1 MGTEVQQY
9 GGSEASYFQ
18 DLAITSGVTAHNP
31 NEARKRLLAFAA
43 SRHAASRTLK
53 DEREKDRARQKL
65 GRHEPEIRAVA
76 DGDAFYPTEPPAFIA
91 DEFETAAR
99 AAGVLPSI
107 LIPRP
112 LPPTGNDITIPTFA
126 TGATAYPQDGEGEAI
141 TTSELTTATSTSS
154 VRTIMATV
162 ELSRQLFERTRDAG
176 FDLALAQE
184 LGEALALELD
194 RQILAGS
201 GDDGELLG
209 LLEADNT
216 TATSYADATPTQAE
230 AWTKLLANYAATA
243 TAAGRSPTDLLL
255 SPGRRAWFANWQ
267 GASGE
272 DVEPLPAN
280 LEYLPTVHEVPAMP
294 ITLGAGTEDA
304 AVHLRPSAAYLST
317 TSPKFEITASG
328 IETVTA
334 RTFLYS
340 ALAVKRSAAIGIVSG
355 TGFAAPVFS

>member
-1 MGTEVQQY
+1 METENKNY
-9 GGSEASYFQ
+9 GGPGASWFQ
-18 DLAITSGVTAHNP
+18 DLAITAGITGNNP
-31 NEARKRLLAFAA
+31 NEARKRMLAFAA

-65 GRHEPEIRAVA
+65 GRHDREIRAVA
-76 DGDAFYPTEPPAFIA
+76 DGDAFYPAEPPAFIA
-91 DEFETAAR
+91 EEFETAAR

-112 LPPTGNDITIPTFA
+112 LPATGNDITIPTFE
-126 TGATAYPQDGEGEAI
+126 TGATSHAQDGEGESV
-141 TTSELTTATSTSS
+141 TTSEVTTSTASSS
-154 VRTIMATV
+154 VRTILGTV
-162 ELSRQLFERTRDAG
+162 EMSRQLFERTRDAG

-209 LLEADNT
+209 LLEASST
-216 TATSYADATPTQAE
+216 TATAYTDATPTQAE

-255 SPGRRAWFANWQ
+255 SPGRRAWFANWK
-267 GASGE
+267 AVTE
-272 DVEPLPAN
+272 FLPAN
-280 LEYLPTVHEVPAMP
+280 PEYLPTVHEVPAMP
-294 ITLGAGTEDA
+294 VTLGAGTEDA

-328 IETVTA
+328 IETVIA
-334 RTFLYS
+334 RSYIYA
-340 ALAVKRSAAIGIVSG
+340 ALAIKRPAAIGIVSG
-355 TGFAAPVFS
+355 TGFAAPAFS